1 MVGLMTVDDVPATDS
16 TPDDSFDIA
25 FVSVRSTSNR
35 RISIP
40 VKVEAAEN
48 TEPLNALIDCGAE
61 GLFIDKK
68 IASNWRKKNIR
79 PIRVRN
85 VDGTENVDGRITE
98 KCLITFYICGK
109 RLTKWFYVTALGD
122 QSLILGLPWLEK
134 HNPIIDWADKTL
146 EF

>member
-1 MVGLMTVDDVPATDS
+1 MTFPLWIQLQTTASISHLYQYVLP
-16 TPDDSFDIA
+16 
-25 FVSVRSTSNR
+25 
-35 RISIP
+35 RIEEFQYP
-40 VKVEAAEN
+40 LKL

-68 IASNWRKKNIR
+68 IASNWTKKNIQ

-109 RLTKWFYVTALGD
+109 RLTEWFYVTVLGD